1 LIEVEEAA
9 RKNGILH
16 YAESNAEDSI
26 HTFVTSLGFEE
37 VECVD

>member
-9 RKNGILH
+9 RKNGILG
-16 YAESNAEDSI
+16 YSESNPEDSI
-26 HTFVTSLGFEE
+26 HAFVTSLGFEE